1 MNSVILITGSSTGI
15 GRLAAET
22 LARAGHVVYASMRD
36 IAGKNSHAASE
47 LDRIAAEQ
55 NLNIRTLELDVQSTD
70 SVQAAVDQ
78 VLREKGRIDVA
89 VNNAGHMSIGLAE
102 GFTEEQV
109 AHQMDV
115 NFMGTVRVSRAVLPS
130 MRAANNGLLISVAS
144 ILGRILFP
152 ACAFYCAS
160 KFAQEAY
167 AEVLNYEL
175 AGTAVQ
181 SVVVEPGPYPTHLL
195 ANSPGPMEL
204 ERLQGYGAL
213 ATLRD
218 QFIAPFAQLF
228 GSADAPD
235 PQEVADAILWLV
247 DTPAGQRPMR
257 TVCGLDFGA
266 NKLNDTI
273 APMQADVLRALG
285 MQHMIQ
291 QLATNHRGKAARPA

>member
-36 IAGKNSHAASE
+36 IAGKNSQAASE

-55 NLNIRTLELDVQSTD
+55 NLNIRTLELDVQSTG

-175 AGTAVQ
+175 AGTNVQ

-247 DTPAGQRPMR
+247 DTPPGQRPMR